1 MARTKR
7 KINPVVPLA
16 AEVPEKEHSAIRYL
30 VGGYARLS
38 VADSGKPG
46 SETLENQKT
55 MILDYISHSPDMKL
69 VSLFFDNG
77 ETGTNFDRPGF
88 DRLMDAVRKGKVNCV
103 VVKDLS
109 RFGRNY
115 KETGNYLER
124 IFPFLGV
131 RFIAITDHFDTLT
144 AERGANGYII
154 PLKNL
159 INETY
164 SRDISKKISS
174 ALHTKQERGEFIGA
188 WAPYGY
194 SKDPADPHHLIPN
207 PCTAPVV
214 RRIFQMRVEG
224 ASYQTIARS
233 LNTEHISSPSK
244 YLVEAGICRNETY
257 AHSIWKV
264 LNVKNI
270 LKHQVYIGHMVQGKK
285 RQSFYDGRSQY
296 YRSADEWNVVPNT
309 HEAIISADTFSKAQ
323 DMEHERHDTYF
334 ENLGKF
340 DHLGKTENILQ
351 GLIFCAECGK
361 PLVRYK
367 NVSHGKKMWYTF
379 ICRTHSNDSNACSLK
394 NIRED
399 ELLTVIQE
407 AITKQ
412 IALAID
418 MEALAASV
426 NKRPAS
432 QKRAM
437 TMREQLEA
445 EHKSLKR
452 CEGLRDSLYQSY
464 VDQLMTEREY
474 IAMKERYSAE
484 IKTHTAKI
492 SELERQ
498 MEASKVYTQE
508 NRFLA
513 AFSAFRG
520 EVAVSREVLTALIT
534 KVEIGLRNC
543 VTIRFRYQNEFEQLN
558 EYLRKEA
565 SSDEYSDKVSS
576 HLE

>member
-1 MARTKR
+1 M
-7 KINPVVPLA
+7 N
-16 AEVPEKEHSAIRYL
+16 
-30 VGGYARLS
+30 
-38 VADSGKPG
+38 
-46 SETLENQKT
+46 
-55 MILDYISHSPDMKL
+55 KL
-69 VSLFFDNG
+69 V
-77 ETGTNFDRPGF
+77 
-88 DRLMDAVRKGKVNCV
+88 
-103 VVKDLS
+103 
-109 RFGRNY
+109 
-115 KETGNYLER
+115 
-124 IFPFLGV
+124 I
-131 RFIAITDHFDTLT
+131 H
-144 AERGANGYII
+144 
-154 PLKNL
+154 
-159 INETY
+159 
-164 SRDISKKISS
+164 
-174 ALHTKQERGEFIGA
+174 IG
-188 WAPYGY
+188 
-194 SKDPADPHHLIPN
+194 
-207 PCTAPVV
+207 
-214 RRIFQMRVEG
+214 
-224 ASYQTIARS
+224 
-233 LNTEHISSPSK
+233 
-244 YLVEAGICRNETY
+244 
-257 AHSIWKV
+257 
-264 LNVKNI
+264 
-270 LKHQVYIGHMVQGKK
+270 
-285 RQSFYDGRSQY
+285 FYDGRSQY
-296 YRSADEWNVVPNT
+296 YRSADEWNIVPNT

-513 AFSAFRG
+513 AFSAFHD